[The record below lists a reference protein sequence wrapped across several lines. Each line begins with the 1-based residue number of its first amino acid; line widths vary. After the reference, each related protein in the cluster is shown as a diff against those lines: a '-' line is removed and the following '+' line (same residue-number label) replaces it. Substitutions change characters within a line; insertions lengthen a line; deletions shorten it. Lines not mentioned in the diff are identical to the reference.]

1 MRDSN
6 CRCVGRDVFV
16 GKGYEDEGGPVKCI
30 LFVYIKCFRLCIDA
44 GTFLANQGNG
54 LNGGDKAMTS
64 SDVSAA
70 VSGRGK

>member
-1 MRDSN
+1 MAVA
-6 CRCVGRDVFV
+6 CGTAIAAVLGGMYIMGRDV
-16 GKGYEDEGGPVKCI
+16 KTKEGQST
-30 LFVYIKCFRLCIDA
+30 VYS
-44 GTFLANQGNG
+44 NQGNG